1 MSEEV
6 AERILDVVAAI
17 PVGLVSTYG
26 DVAARAG
33 SPSPRLAG
41 RVLSD
46 RSDDD
51 LPWHRV
57 VKADGTLAP
66 HLAREQ
72 RRRLTDEGVTFRG
85 ERVDLKRHR
94 WVD

>member
-1 MSEEV
+1 MSEEL
-6 AERILDVVAAI
+6 AERILDVVASI
-17 PVGLVSTYG
+17 PPGSVSTYG

-57 VKADGTLAP
+57 VKADGTFAP
-66 HLAREQ
+66 HLATEQ
-72 RRRLTDEGVTFRG
+72 RRRLIEEGVTFRG
-85 ERVDLKRHR
+85 ERVDLQRHR
-94 WVD
+94 WID